1 MSFNTYGRKKTTIGG
16 GNAVWRKVNAKY
28 QSGGVLDLHA
38 AKFVPAGTPVSL
50 DPAGNV
56 ASIIENTS
64 ELNTAVSNNHVI
76 GFIENDVNV
85 LEGETGTC
93 AIVVDGE
100 LYVDRVNV
108 DFATMKAVADK
119 CPKVTLIYDLAHNA
133 G

>member
-1 MSFNTYGRKKTTIGG
+1 MSFNTYGRKETTIGG

-28 QSGGVLDLHA
+28 QSGGVLDIHA
-38 AKFVPAGTPVSL
+38 ANFVPAGTPVSL

-56 ASIIENTS
+56 ALIIENTS
-64 ELNTAVSNNHVI
+64 KLNTAVSNNHVI
-76 GFIENDVNV
+76 GFIENDVDV

-108 DFATMKAVADK
+108 EFATMKAVADK

>member
-1 MSFNTYGRKKTTIGG
+1 MSFNTYGRKETTIGG

-28 QSGGVLDLHA
+28 QSGGVLGLGA
-38 AKFVPAGTPVSL
+38 AKLVPAGTPVSL

-64 ELNTAVSNNHVI
+64 KLNTAVSNNHVI

-85 LEGETGTC
+85 LEGEKGTC
-93 AIVVDGE
+93 SIVVDGE

-108 DFATMKAVADK
+108 EFATMKAVADK
-119 CPKVTLIYDLAHNA
+119 SPKVTLIYDLAHNE